1 VSRAE
6 CTLRRLALND
16 ECALAHALEIGRSG
30 IDDSPLDER
39 TFALVRLGA
48 LLCSGAARESLRWAA
63 ELAQSR
69 GATEDQIVAVLEAV
83 APVAG
88 LARIVEVAP
97 ELAIAIGYDI
107 EASLDDAVCDAR
119 ESPASAPG
127 RPVGLRLAAHRSSH
141 SDQ

>member
-16 ECALAHALEIGRSG
+16 EGAVAHALEIGRSG

-63 ELAQSR
+63 ELAQAQ

-97 ELAIAIGYDI
+97 DLAIAIGYDI
-107 EASLDDAVCDAR
+107 EASLDNAQCDAR
-119 ESPASAPG
+119 EPPDSAAVG
-127 RPVGLRLAAHRSSH
+127 QVPVRLAERRLSRS
-141 SDQ
+141 DR